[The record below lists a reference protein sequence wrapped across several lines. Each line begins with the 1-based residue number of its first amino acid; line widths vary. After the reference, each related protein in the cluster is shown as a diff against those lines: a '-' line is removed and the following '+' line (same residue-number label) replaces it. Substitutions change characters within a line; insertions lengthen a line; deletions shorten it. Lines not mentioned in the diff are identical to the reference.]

1 GAGLG
6 RRKGPGGGGAA
17 APRGE
22 APGQDKRPMPPAER
36 LGLDDASRTKSEK
49 CLAEAIYFEARGE
62 AVRGQMAVAQV
73 VLNRVFSGKYP
84 NTVCGVVY
92 QNAHRRLHCQFTF

>member
-1 GAGLG
+1 G
-6 RRKGPGGGGAA
+6 
-17 APRGE
+17 PRGE
-22 APGQDKRPMPPAER
+22 AAGKDRRRRPRAER
-36 LGLDDASRTKSEK
+36 LALADASRTKSEK

-73 VLNRVFSGKYP
+73 VLNRVFSEKYP

-92 QNAHRRLHCQFTF
+92 QNAHRRLHCQFTFACDGIPDIVREP